1 MKAASRDQTVV
12 NELDL
17 SSIQVMRYRELPRAT
32 PTPWNVT
39 VVGMGSFWLQQ
50 NREATTGDARAA
62 MEGYHVEE
70 P

>member
-1 MKAASRDQTVV
+1 MKATRDQTMVD
-12 NELDL
+12 ELDL
-17 SSIQVMRYRELPRAT
+17 SSIQAMRYRESPRAT

-50 NREATTGDARAA
+50 NWEATAGDAMAA